1 MGMSIKKRLRK
12 RIHGFEPRIKV
23 WKTLVLPLH
32 HIRIVRVEGF
42 ASFYCIPCRGALL
55 LASLS
60 PHQWIIRHNEYYVK
74 SPITE
79 LNCSL
84 QFTKLLHHHNAYRA
98 DSPGRDWTY
107 NISINSRTHLPIE
120 LLGIIRNRSSME
132 NRRLELLTSYLQ
144 SRRTTNCANSPKRVR
159 RDLNPRPTN

>member
-1 MGMSIKKRLRK
+1 M
-12 RIHGFEPRIKV
+12 IHKEPRVPDRIQTCIK
-23 WKTLVLPLH
+23 LFCRQLPNH
-32 HIRIVRVEGF
+32 SDHRDIGTIWNNQIVE
-42 ASFYCIPCRGALL
+42 
-55 LASLS
+55 
-60 PHQWIIRHNEYYVK
+60 

-132 NRRLELLTSYLQ
+132 NRRLELLTSALQ
-144 SRRTTNCANSPKRVR
+144 RPRSTNWDNSPDGLRMIRLKNEQC
-159 RDLNPRPTN
+159 LNLYLKVFHFLITFSLQGRYHLVSLY